1 MTASRTSRWRLHRGG
16 ILNIWQFGER
26 VFDFSDGRVIL
37 QGANGSGKSRTL
49 ELLLPL
55 CLDGDLRY
63 LGAKGYDSVSIRRLM
78 LDDYSG
84 GPNRIGYSWVELRR
98 ASAEDGEEFLVSGV
112 GVKASRATQD
122 VANSWRFMTPLR
134 VGIDFEL
141 AGPDKVPLD
150 QKELRDRIGADA
162 VMDDPGLMQQRLAAA
177 VYGIEDARR
186 YEDLLHLLRTLRN
199 PDVGVRAVEGQ
210 LEEYLSMSLP
220 PLDHEVT
227 KRLAIQFQD
236 LESIRESMRRL
247 TMADEALSGFLRTY
261 RQYAA
266 RVTRERADSVF
277 AARRSLSDHMEAAEG
292 RALDIA
298 KERTTRDAAHSALQ
312 KLEALS
318 QALEA
323 EVRELSANPAYSD
336 VSVRRQVVDAQ
347 RESAAS
353 ALSQAAA
360 CRSAE
365 DMAVTAVRSA
375 LEHAVQ
381 GARAAKRA
389 AAAAQA
395 DFNKAGMAAALL
407 PAPPVDPEVQLKTT
421 TDQVPVGTSPD
432 DPLVEVMRVEVP
444 ILYLDALADGIRAAA
459 TQSERAR
466 QAAEEHRVTAS
477 HLQQVAEN
485 LEREHDAVT
494 ALRTRAEEAAT
505 AAQEAAARRRDV
517 AAEAAAKAQD
527 WLDQVR
533 GWLVKTPRSSALTGE
548 LPVLPAAAD
557 LVSSPGQAD
566 IFRGHCQAWGM
577 TAARDAQAALT
588 VVEGQLQ
595 ALDDEQA
602 ALSEELDARRTGTD
616 LLPPLPPHSTSDRS
630 ERLGA
635 AFFQLVDFSPS
646 LTESERVG
654 LEAALQGSGLLN
666 AWVSV
671 DGRVTDPDLQD
682 LIASPEPSS
691 LGEDE
696 VDETLLAALVPAAGP
711 ACAVGP
717 DILTHLLASVRLA
730 DNPATSSTGGL
741 VLSRSGRWRAGA
753 LTGAWRKDIAE
764 YIGPAAR
771 EANRL
776 RRIAVLTALLE
787 ELRVRR
793 ELQQLRSEGARA
805 SLAAWED
812 FVRGLPG
819 TASVAVAQSLLAT
832 AREAETE
839 AERSATERINEH
851 AAADGAWQAKHG
863 EFTRRASGA
872 GLPEASSA
880 IAQRLGE
887 IRLAIAAA
895 AALTSCLNDQYLPAI
910 SHAARP
916 LADFATATDARRR
929 GEADALTRR
938 DAYIRAERALTLHIE
953 TLGFDSQEFNTRLS
967 GLNERLA
974 AANVEIPNVRETYER
989 AKTNV
994 TRIETLQGSDPDTEW
1009 GKRQELARHE
1019 ARFDSALAAAGLWA
1033 AAVGSDQPPPTARDD
1048 ALQAVVSW
1056 SADTSEADLINAL
1069 QALRTSLPA
1078 GYDARAIENDAVLAI
1093 LISDGEGSHSAAATA
1108 TRTALRLAEHEEQ
1121 LDARYQ
1127 DIFED
1132 FLLHDLAER
1141 LREQIDSA
1149 EHLCQG
1155 MNAILARAQSSQGI
1169 HVQLSWD
1176 PSPALDDA
1184 TREALALVRTSFMTR
1199 RPDQDARLRDALREL
1214 IEAERDKHDAHYA
1227 EVLTRALD
1235 YRDWYTFT
1243 VRVRDVGPDGQPR
1256 SRMLRRLSSGET
1268 RVVSYVT
1275 LFAAV
1280 AAFYDTLDMAGS
1292 TPLRLVLLD
1301 EAFER
1306 VDDPTKT
1313 RLLELLA
1320 DLDIDWVITW
1330 PGGSV
1335 LSPKINRLHIYDIFR
1350 PTGAP
1355 GMAFV
1360 HATWDGSEGQHRP

>member
-1 MTASRTSRWRLHRGG
+1 VTASRSSRWRLHRGG

-55 CLDGDLRY
+55 CLDGELRH

-98 ASAEDGEEFLVSGV
+98 ASADGGEEFLASGV

-122 VANSWRFMTPLR
+122 VASSWRFMTSLR
-134 VGIDFEL
+134 VGVDFEL

-150 QKELRDRIGADA
+150 QKELRERIGADA
-162 VMDDPGLMQQRLAAA
+162 VMDDHGQMQQRLAAA

-247 TMADEALSGFLRTY
+247 SMAHEALSGFLLTY

-266 RVTRERADSVF
+266 RVTRERSDAVF
-277 AARRSLSDHMEAAEG
+277 AARTSLSAHLEAAEG
-292 RALDIA
+292 RARDIA
-298 KERTTRDAAHSALQ
+298 EERKTRDEADGVLQ
-312 KLEALS
+312 ELETLR
-318 QALEA
+318 QALEV
-323 EVRELSANPAYSD
+323 EVSEMSGSPEHSNISA
-336 VSVRRQVVDAQ
+336 RRQVVDAE

-353 ALSQAAA
+353 ALSRANA
-360 CRSAE
+360 CRAAE

-375 LEHAVQ
+375 LQHVGQ
-381 GARAAKRA
+381 GARAANRA
-389 AAAAQA
+389 AADARAS
-395 DFNKAGMAAALL
+395 FGRAGMAPALL
-407 PAPPVDPEVQLKTT
+407 PVPPADPEVQLETR
-421 TDQVPVGTSPD
+421 TDQVPVGTSPE
-432 DPLVEVMRVEVP
+432 DPPAEVTRVAIPV
-444 ILYLDALADGIRAAA
+444 LDFDTLADGIRAAA
-459 TQSERAR
+459 AQSERAR
-466 QAAEEHRVTAS
+466 QVAEEHRVITS
-477 HLQQVAEN
+477 HLQQVAEK
-485 LEREHDAVT
+485 LEREHDSVN

-505 AAQEAAARRRDV
+505 AAEKAAARRRDV
-517 AAEAAAKAQD
+517 AAEAAAEARD

-533 GWLVKTPRSSALTGE
+533 EWLATAPNNRALDGE
-548 LPVLPAAAD
+548 LTVLPAAAD
-557 LVSSPGQAD
+557 LVSSAGHAD
-566 IFRGHCQAWGM
+566 ILRGQCQDWAMPGV
-577 TAARDAQAALT
+577 RNAQAALT
-588 VVEGQLQ
+588 VAEGQLQ
-595 ALDDEQA
+595 ALDDERA
-602 ALSEELDARRTGTD
+602 ALSEELDARRAGAD
-616 LLPPLPPHSTSDRS
+616 LLPAMPPHLTSERT

-635 AFFQLVDFSPS
+635 AFFQLVDFNSS
-646 LTESERVG
+646 LTERERAG

-666 AWVSV
+666 AWVFA
-671 DGRVTDPDLQD
+671 DGQVADPDLQD
-682 LIASPEPSS
+682 LIATPEPSFP
-691 LGEDE
+691 GEGE
-696 VDETLLAALVPAAGP
+696 DETLLAALVPVPSPG
-711 ACAVGP
+711 CAVAPG
-717 DILTHLLASVRLA
+717 IVTRLLASVRLT
-730 DNPATSSTGGL
+730 DNPAMSSTGGL
-741 VLSRSGRWRAGA
+741 VLSRTGRWRAGA
-753 LTGAWRKDIAE
+753 LTGAWQKDTAE
-764 YIGPAAR
+764 YVGPAVR
-771 EANRL
+771 EASRL
-776 RRIAVLTALLE
+776 RRVAVLTALVE
-787 ELRVRR
+787 ELQIKR
-793 ELQQLRSEGARA
+793 EVQQLRSERARA

-812 FVRGLPG
+812 HVRGIPG

-839 AERSATERINEH
+839 AERTAADVSKEH
-851 AAADGAWQAKHG
+851 AAADGAWRAKHG

-872 GLPEASSA
+872 GLPETSSE

-887 IRLAIAAA
+887 VRLATAAA
-895 AALTSCLNDQYLPAI
+895 AALTSSLNDQYLPAVTQ
-910 SHAARP
+910 AAWP
-916 LADFATATDARRR
+916 LTDFATATDARRR

-938 DAYIRAERALTLHIE
+938 DAYMRAEQALTLHIE
-953 TLGFDSQEFNTRLS
+953 ALGFDSQEFNKRLS
-967 GLNERLA
+967 EVKERLA
-974 AANVEIPNVRETYER
+974 AANSEIPKVRAGHEQ
-989 AKTNV
+989 AKANV
-994 TRIETLQGSDPDTEW
+994 TRIETLQGADPAIEQ
-1009 GKRQELARHE
+1009 GKRQELAARE
-1019 ARFDSALAAAGLWA
+1019 ARFDSALAVAGLWA
-1033 AAVGSDQPPPTARDD
+1033 AAIGSDQPPPTVRDD
-1048 ALQAVVSW
+1048 ALQAAANW
-1056 SADTSEADLINAL
+1056 SADTSEADLINAV
-1069 QALRTSLPA
+1069 QALRTSLPP
-1078 GYDARAIENDAVLAI
+1078 GYDARAIENDGVLAI
-1093 LISDGEGSHSAAATA
+1093 LVSDGEGSHPAAAA
-1108 TRTALRLAEHEEQ
+1108 AARTALRLAEHEEQ

-1132 FLLHDLAER
+1132 FLLRDLAER
-1141 LREQIDSA
+1141 LREQIDA
-1149 EHLCQG
+1149 ADHLCQG
-1155 MNAILARAQSSQGI
+1155 MNTILSHAQSSQGI
-1169 HVQLSWD
+1169 HVQLSWT

-1184 TREALALVRTSFMTR
+1184 TRDALALVRTSFTTR
-1199 RPDQDARLRDALREL
+1199 SPDQDARLRDALREL
-1214 IEAERDKHDAHYA
+1214 IEAERDKHDAHYT

-1235 YRDWYTFT
+1235 YRAWYTFT
-1243 VRVRDVGPDGQPR
+1243 ARVRDTGPDGQPR

-1280 AAFYDTLDMAGS
+1280 AAFYDTLDTAGS

-1320 DLDIDWVITW
+1320 DLDIDWLITW

-1335 LSPKINRLHIYDIFR
+1335 LSPKIDRMHIYDIFR

-1355 GMAFV
+1355 GMAFA
-1360 HATWDGSEGQHRP
+1360 HTTWDGIEGQRGP